1 MSRHSLLYITLG
13 SLMIL
18 WAGNRALFS
27 LLKPGT
33 GLSFATAIAVLCYG
47 VVLLVSGLRF
57 AATESTTEENEGPAE
72 ES

>member
-33 GLSFATAIAVLCYG
+33 GLSFALAIAVLYYG
-47 VVLLVSGLRF
+47 VVLLVGGLRF
-57 AATESTTEENEGPAE
+57 AATESTTEDHEGPAE